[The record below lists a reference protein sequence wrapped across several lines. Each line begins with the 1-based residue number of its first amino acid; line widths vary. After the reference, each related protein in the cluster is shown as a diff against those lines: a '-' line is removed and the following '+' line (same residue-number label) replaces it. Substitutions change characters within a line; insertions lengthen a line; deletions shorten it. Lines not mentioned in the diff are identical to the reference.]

1 MFIVFLL
8 FVMVGFAYVYS
19 ISDKIV
25 YGLNGNLTVLNMSSS
40 LGNSS
45 VAMYE
50 NTRSI
55 YYGGTTGVLAP
66 FLILLAF
73 GSSLI
78 NRRQDVVGY
87 LINAMVICLITP
99 LLIYVFSDIITNFVQ
114 VSILDPNY
122 IAASYFQNFAYIL
135 IANML
140 MSLLS
145 FIFVIR
151 GGRTV

>member
-25 YGLNGNLTVLNMSSS
+25 YGLNGNLTSLNMSSS
-40 LGNSS
+40 VGNSS

-50 NTRSI
+50 KTRSI

>member
-1 MFIVFLL
+1 
-8 FVMVGFAYVYS
+8 MVGFAYVYS

-55 YYGGTTGVLAP
+55 YYDGTTGVLAP

-145 FIFVIR
+145 FIFVM
-151 GGRTV
+151 

>member
-1 MFIVFLL
+1 
-8 FVMVGFAYVYS
+8 MVGFAYVYS